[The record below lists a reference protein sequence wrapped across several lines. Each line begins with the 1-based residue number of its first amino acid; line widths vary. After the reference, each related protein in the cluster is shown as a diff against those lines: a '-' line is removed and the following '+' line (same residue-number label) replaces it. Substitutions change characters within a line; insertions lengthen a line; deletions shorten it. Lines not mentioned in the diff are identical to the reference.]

1 MEAKAIAKTVR
12 MSPRKARLVVDLVR
26 GKSVGEALSIL
37 RLTAN
42 DASVAIEKT
51 LRSAVANAVN
61 NNQMDKDKLY
71 VKEIYANEG
80 IRMKR
85 YLPRAKGSADPI
97 LKRTTHITVVVA
109 ERE

>member
-12 MSPRKARLVVDLVR
+12 MSPRKAKLVVDLVR

-37 RLTAN
+37 ILTAN
-42 DASVAIEKT
+42 AASVAIEKT